1 MASRKKQGR
10 PRGLGSDDQ
19 SAVREVLG
27 HLNFSG
33 GKREP
38 AFLARLNRLWR
49 LALDTN
55 KAAGLAELLR
65 TELAAL
71 AGGSPAFADC
81 TQAQAVIGLALEQTL
96 TAYRAHHADLLF
108 HLDPAEYEQPFMFG
122 CLFEAVL
129 AQGGP
134 WEETERVVDGAIA
147 QLNDYV
153 GYRPIAVLENGRQME
168 LYPHERFRPLPI
180 YIAGA
185 GTAAGRY
192 HDLVARTMAFL
203 DEAPADLLEES
214 HFHRAQLDE
223 IAIDLRAHDHLHPVN
238 KRTNYMFGEWDPHCI
253 DVKGNYR
260 RFIVRKIIL
269 DALAD
274 WVEQGKGPR
283 EERLFD
289 AAAALCG
296 TMLMASS
303 ISGSGPETHNS
314 TVSLT
319 SLLPVVARRRDAFYA
334 RLMEQVA
341 GARAKRLQREERKT
355 QQPFGHVRQ
364 HLNMQLAQYG
374 ARQVQHRELAYLYAR
389 MGYVDAAREQAA
401 AIPAASIRFE
411 CELQSRSAGA
421 LLQLRQGKLAEAAA
435 QIQELEGIL
444 QRGIECGAIAD
455 PWNFL
460 GFQGQFPLFASREDT
475 IPDNRIETLLE
486 LMEGT
491 FVAFARG
498 LAESAAQGNAE
509 LQERLSAQFQRL
521 AQWWDRFGSDVI
533 EDLPDVPGEES
544 WEAAVN
550 VAHALAQWRS
560 AGAAAG
566 DISFWRQHVER
577 FASAQAYAQV
587 VEALLE
593 KRDHVAALG
602 LLMQWLSQIEEV
614 GFESNAESIFSLLIR
629 WMRLVTAGKPD
640 ADGGRAAVICR
651 MFDYLEANAEEF
663 WSVPRLDSARRRPGR
678 AADATPESLEPE
690 AAGADED
697 DEDDVFGAAYEGVV
711 YKDSADDGTWGDTL
725 EDEQGFRNTEFEVI
739 NRELEPRLKFLN
751 AVGQMWQMAACT
763 LASQQVSQS
772 DPGASAL
779 DSRTADAVAGWR
791 SQLQAWDAG
800 LLQFMHAVWE
810 REIAAPAGDHD
821 ANVEYDL
828 QTQVKFYLLNQII
841 MTLVCLRNARR
852 LLSGL
857 AAAEESD
864 KADDDEQL
872 VARIYAAV
880 LRRDTPAV
888 RQQLPALFKWLER
901 QPLLYVPFDHGGRP
915 DPLLRTQ
922 SVQSVFRFL
931 LRQFPALGLLREGW
945 HVLQAAFR
953 MERRLR
959 PEGQAITEFDRLFH
973 ISLRSSL
980 ETLLNSARR
989 WRNGRFNHDELID
1002 MVSEL
1007 VDPYQSLWLKHS
1019 STMRLSSVDAIR
1031 TSDDLTELS
1040 AFIHLYGAELFHASQ
1055 LTLGNVRAILQ
1066 NGVDWFLGYLEE
1078 NEDPLRPMR
1087 LLADLR
1093 SGKID
1098 RDDAQ
1103 WCLETIYSVVV
1114 DRFDRF
1120 LDYNTTTTQSDYGEM
1135 FFCLLDF
1142 LRIEA
1147 RYDRD
1152 AWNMLPLTIVHEMLA
1167 RHGRDEAADA
1177 WSATF
1182 EMQTADLAAQHLA
1195 ELSLLEK
1202 RHGMHIPTV
1211 RDHLNERFIKPL
1223 AVNRMVALVGPSVRD
1238 AVAGRRSSR
1247 SFRRLNTEITRY
1259 LADSFGSG
1267 VDVPGWLRTLEHEV
1281 EEVTRPSDGGRPG
1294 MEAPLEL
1301 PAVSLS
1307 LRDFRLQLRSWRE
1320 PLTPSSARRTG
1331 PQPRRPG
1338 RKSSKPK
1345 GDPRKEGE
1353 A

>member
-1 MASRKKQGR
+1 MASRKKKGR
-10 PRGLGSDDQ
+10 PRGLTNDDR
-19 SAVREVLG
+19 AALREVLG

-38 AFLARLNRLWR
+38 AFLSRLNHLWL
-49 LALDTN
+49 LAPDSG
-55 KAAGLAELLR
+55 KASGLAELLR
-65 TELAAL
+65 KELATL
-71 AGGSPAFADC
+71 EGGSPAFADC
-81 TQAQAVIGLALEQTL
+81 AQAHAVIGLALEQTL
-96 TAYRAHHADLLF
+96 HAYRTHHSDLLF
-108 HLDPAEYEQPFMFG
+108 HLEPAEIEQPFMLG

-129 AQGGP
+129 AQGSP
-134 WEETERVVDGAIA
+134 WNETERVVAGTVA

-168 LYPHERFRPLPI
+168 LYPHERFRPLPVFV
-180 YIAGA
+180 AGA
-185 GTAAGRY
+185 GIAAGRY
-192 HDLVARTMAFL
+192 HDLVARTIAFL
-203 DEAPADLLEES
+203 DEAPAELLEES
-214 HFHRAQLDE
+214 HFHRTQLDE
-223 IAIDLRAHDHLHPVN
+223 IAVDLRAHDHLHPVN

-260 RFIVRKIIL
+260 RFVVRKIIL

-274 WVEQGKGPR
+274 WVEQGRGPR

-303 ISGSGPETHNS
+303 ISGSSPDTHNS

-319 SLLPVVARRRDAFYA
+319 SLLPVVARRRDAFYS
-334 RLMEQVA
+334 RLMEQVS
-341 GARAKRLQREERKT
+341 GTRAKRLQREERKT

-364 HLNMQLAQYG
+364 YLNMHLAQYG
-374 ARQVQHRELAYLYAR
+374 ARQVQHRELACLYAR
-389 MGYVDAAREQAA
+389 MGYVEAAREQAA

-411 CELQSRSAGA
+411 CELQCRTAA
-421 LLQLRQGKLAEAAA
+421 ATLQLRQGKLADAAG

-444 QRGIECGAIAD
+444 QRGIACGAIAD

-486 LMEGT
+486 LMEGV
-491 FVAFARG
+491 FVVFARG
-498 LAESAAQGNAE
+498 LAEAAAGGNHA
-509 LQERLSAQFQRL
+509 LQEQLSAQFERL
-521 AQWWDRFGSDVI
+521 ARWWDRFGSDVI

-550 VAHALAQWRS
+550 VAQALAQWRS
-560 AGAAAG
+560 AGTAAG
-566 DISFWRQHVER
+566 DMSFWRQHVER
-577 FASAQAYAQV
+577 FASAPAYAQV

-593 KRDHVAALG
+593 KQDHVAAMG
-602 LLMQWLSQIEEV
+602 LLMQWLSQIDEV
-614 GFESNAESIFSLLIR
+614 GFESSAESIFSLLIR
-629 WMRLVTAGKPD
+629 WMRLVTNRKAE
-640 ADGGRAAVICR
+640 ADGARAAVLCR
-651 MFDYLEANAEEF
+651 LFDYLEANAEEY
-663 WSVPRLDSARRRPGR
+663 WTIPRLDATRRRADRPDAAREATEAEGE
-678 AADATPESLEPE
+678 AADE
-690 AAGADED
+690 ADED
-697 DEDDVFGAAYEGVV
+697 NVFGAAYEGVV
-711 YKDSADDGTWGDTL
+711 YRDSADDGTWGDTL

-751 AVGQMWQMAACT
+751 AVGQMWQMAACA
-763 LASQQVSQS
+763 LASERQGQA
-772 DPGASAL
+772 PGAPAEL
-779 DSRTADAVAGWR
+779 GPRTTDAVDGWR
-791 SQLQAWDAG
+791 GQLDAWDAG
-800 LLQFMHAVWE
+800 LLQLMHAVWE
-810 REIAAPAGDHD
+810 RDIAAPAGDHD

-852 LLSGL
+852 LLSGF
-857 AAAEESD
+857 ATAEVSD
-864 KADDDEQL
+864 KSDDDEQL
-872 VARIYAAV
+872 VAHMYAAV
-880 LRRDTPAV
+880 LRRDATAV
-888 RQQLPALFKWLER
+888 RQQLPGLFKWLER

-915 DPLLRTQ
+915 DALLRTQ
-922 SVQSVFRFL
+922 SVQSVIRFL
-931 LRQFPALGLLREGW
+931 LKQFPAMGLLREGW

-980 ETLLNSARR
+980 ETLLDSARR
-989 WRNGRFNHDELID
+989 WRTGRFSHDELID

-1031 TSDDLTELS
+1031 TGDDLTELS
-1040 AFIHLYGAELFHASQ
+1040 AFIHLYGSELFHASQ
-1055 LTLGNVRAILQ
+1055 LTLGNVRAILH
-1066 NGVDWFLGYLEE
+1066 NGVDWFLNYLEE

-1093 SGKID
+1093 SAKID

-1142 LRIEA
+1142 LRVEA

-1195 ELSLLEK
+1195 ELAMLEK

-1211 RDHLNERFIKPL
+1211 RDHLNERFVKPL
-1223 AVNRMVALVGPSVRD
+1223 AVNRMVSLVGPAVRD

-1247 SFRRLNTEITRY
+1247 AFRRLSTEVNRY

-1267 VDVPGWLRTLEHEV
+1267 VDVPAWLRTLEHEV
-1281 EEVTRPSDGGRPG
+1281 DEVTRPADGGRPG
-1294 MEAPLEL
+1294 MEAPLAL
-1301 PAVSLS
+1301 PSVVLS
-1307 LRDFRLQLRSWRE
+1307 LRDFRQQLRSWRE

-1338 RKSSKPK
+1338 RKPSKPK